1 VQFGNWNMKEILGEV
16 KRIGNAAKRLAI
28 DREVKTQRKRS
39 EELEVDWELA
49 NTEAFFQMGNR
60 VEGVQQVDKMVAFLG
75 TAFLGAMSSAKV
87 IKEFTKGGRRD
98 ITALRRMRILQA
110 LIVARQQGAWMVAP
124 LKSQKEALKGRSAQ
138 QEDEEGENEVVAI
151 E

>member
-16 KRIGNAAKRLAI
+16 KRVGNAAKRLAI

-39 EELEVDWELA
+39 EEMEVDWELA

-60 VEGVQQVDKMVAFLG
+60 VEGVQQVDKMVSFLS

-87 IKEFTKGGRRD
+87 IREFTKGGRRD
-98 ITALRRMRILQA
+98 VTALRRMRILQA
-110 LIVARQQGAWMVAP
+110 LIVARQQGAWTVAP
-124 LKSQKEALKGRSAQ
+124 LKSQKEALRGRSAQ
-138 QEDEEGENEVVAI
+138 
-151 E
+151 

>member
-1 VQFGNWNMKEILGEV
+1 
-16 KRIGNAAKRLAI
+16 
-28 DREVKTQRKRS
+28 
-39 EELEVDWELA
+39 
-49 NTEAFFQMGNR
+49 
-60 VEGVQQVDKMVAFLG
+60 MVSFIS

-124 LKSQKEALKGRSAQ
+124 LKSQKEALRGRSAQ
-138 QEDEEGENEVVAI
+138 
-151 E
+151 